1 MADRTAADF
10 PRENCSVQRALS
22 IVGDRWSILV
32 LREAFNGVRR
42 FDELQRNLGIAR
54 NILAARLQTLVG
66 AGILERRRYQERP
79 ERFEYRL
86 TKKGADLWPVMIA
99 LMQWGDQ
106 YMADSGPPVQIVH
119 KACGHTIEPTM
130 ACPDCGEPLTAYDV
144 RAVPG
149 PGRERRRSV
158 VR

>member
-1 MADRTAADF
+1 MPELTPTEF

-22 IVGDRWSILV
+22 VVGDRWSILV

-42 FDELQRNLGIAR
+42 FDALQRNLGIAR

-99 LMQWGDQ
+99 LMQWGDR
-106 YMADSGPPVQIVH
+106 YMADSGPPVEIVH
-119 KACGHTIEPTM
+119 KSCGHTIEPRM
-130 ACPDCGEPLTAYDV
+130 ACPECDESLTAYDV

-149 PGRERRRSV
+149 PGANIAAA
-158 VR
+158 